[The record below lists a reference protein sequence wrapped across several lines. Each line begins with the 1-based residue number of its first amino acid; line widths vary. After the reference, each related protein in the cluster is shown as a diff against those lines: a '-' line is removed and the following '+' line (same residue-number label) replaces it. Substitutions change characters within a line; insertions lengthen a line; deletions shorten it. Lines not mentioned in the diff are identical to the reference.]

1 MKELAAAQEALE
13 NTQSSTVEKMALYGK
28 FEEMSRETNH
38 VLVQAVRELKRNENE
53 DKQSVCSSRS
63 SRSVAT
69 SKSKHSKST
78 RSSLASSSSSAR
90 LRRLELEEEIA
101 TLRIKMNLAHEKEGL
116 DKASKSAMEEIEKRK
131 LELQMEEQQIM
142 DEIETSRERF
152 RLKELLAE
160 KVARVEAC
168 VRFENESMPVLDDG
182 DQENAT
188 QEHIER
194 FLQSQAEPP
203 IPPTVTNDDNKP
215 TSPSFPKATPE
226 TGSRQH
232 DLSDTP
238 QFNPSAPVYIPLA
251 STTAY
256 PPSAQ
261 PNNGIPSTNA
271 ELVQVQ
277 LTAIAKLL
285 EIQNQNRL
293 PLPEPGVF
301 TGKPLQYPTWIKAF
315 ETLIEGKAINSVERL
330 HLLSKYVSGEAKE
343 VVNGFMLLDGE
354 DAYLKA
360 RNS

>member
-1 MKELAAAQEALE
+1 
-13 NTQSSTVEKMALYGK
+13 
-28 FEEMSRETNH
+28 
-38 VLVQAVRELKRNENE
+38 
-53 DKQSVCSSRS
+53 
-63 SRSVAT
+63 
-69 SKSKHSKST
+69 
-78 RSSLASSSSSAR
+78 
-90 LRRLELEEEIA
+90 
-101 TLRIKMNLAHEKEGL
+101 MNSAHEKEGL

-131 LELQMEEQQIM
+131 LELQMEEQQLM
-142 DEIETSRERF
+142 DEIETSRKRF

-160 KVARVEAC
+160 KEARVEAC
-168 VRFENESMPVLDDG
+168 VRIENESMPVLDDG

-194 FLQSQAEPP
+194 FLQSKAEPP
-203 IPPTVTNDDNKP
+203 IPPTVTNDDNKS
-215 TSPSFPKATPE
+215 TSQSSPKATPE
-226 TGSRQH
+226 TESREQE
-232 DLSDTP
+232 LSDTP
-238 QFNPSAPVYIPLA
+238 QFNPSAPVYIPIA

-261 PNNGIPSTNA
+261 PNNGIIPSTNA

-315 ETLIEGKAINSVERL
+315 ETLIEGKAINPAERL
-330 HLLSKYVSGEAKE
+330 HFLSKYVSGEAKE
-343 VVNGFMLLDGE
+343 VVNGSFLLLDGE

-360 RNS
+360 KEQLAKRFGDPFVVGTSFRRKLDEWKPIPPNDAIG